1 MGQVNENESKEPVT
15 LAVIGCRE
23 CGKVGSQLLGA
34 VEKHRIVLELC
45 CTPSQ
50 WVCVEL
56 LPSGSK
62 FVMRRVRLA
71 HAPSYCSSLI
81 NSTITRK
88 TVECII
94 GHILQVSFA
103 CCRKRRFESRS
114 RALSAKDTNDFRNTW
129 SRLLDCQ
136 RL

>member
-1 MGQVNENESKEPVT
+1 MDQVNENESKEPVT
-15 LAVIGCRE
+15 
-23 CGKVGSQLLGA
+23 VGSQLLGA
-34 VEKHRIVLELC
+34 LEKHRIILELC
-45 CTPSQ
+45 CAPSQ

-88 TVECII
+88 TGGVYYRSHTPSII
-94 GHILQVSFA
+94 HVL
-103 CCRKRRFESRS
+103 
-114 RALSAKDTNDFRNTW
+114 
-129 SRLLDCQ
+129 
-136 RL
+136 